1 MLRSL
6 SDPKIF
12 NVGAPLHREILKAIK
27 KRDSKA
33 ALNAMSK
40 HIHLAEKSYKSDL
53 DRQLSDIAERIV
65 KDVLQST
72 MSVDQ
77 ILDAALQS
85 YSVEIKNKS

>member
-1 MLRSL
+1 
-6 SDPKIF
+6 
-12 NVGAPLHREILKAIK
+12 
-27 KRDSKA
+27 
-33 ALNAMSK
+33 MSK

-72 MSVDQ
+72 LSVDQ

>member
-1 MLRSL
+1 MNS
-6 SDPKIF
+6 
-12 NVGAPLHREILKAIK
+12 
-27 KRDSKA
+27 
-33 ALNAMSK
+33 MSK

-72 MSVDQ
+72 LSVDQ